1 MENKIE
7 KIKCSYKEHFEIDA
21 STFCNECKVY
31 MCNKC
36 DSFHSKLLQ
45 NHHSVRLN
53 KKDEEIF
60 TGLCKEEK
68 HQLELEFFCKTHNV
82 LCCAACI
89 SKIKNKDFG
98 KHKDCDVCVIEDI
111 KEEKKKN
118 LKFHMKNL
126 QELSYTLQDSVNH
139 LKLILEKTNQNKE
152 ELQLKI
158 QQFFTNVKT
167 ILNKRED
174 ELLFQIEKQFKDL
187 SFNEELIKDSE
198 KLNRKIKLSLEKGK
212 KINEEY
218 NNIKLNYLI
227 NDCINFENNF
237 KDLNIINEIVK
248 KSNSSI
254 NSKIVFEPNEKDI
267 TEFIDNIKTFGKFE
281 KYYLLNSTI
290 LNNEADKQ
298 ISLINWIKEKTEKEF
313 IKFDLLYKMSENGS
327 SWEDFHKY
335 CDNKGPTLLLI
346 HTTENK
352 IFGGFTPLNW
362 KKIEKNEIYDE
373 SNQTFIFSLNLMKKY
388 DMINHIENKAI
399 RYLKNYGPIF
409 GDKDIAL
416 CEDMK
421 KGVSF
426 ANELCNFLSDQN
438 LELTG
443 GKGAY
448 ENFET
453 DEIEIFRVI
462 Y

>member
-1 MENKIE
+1 
-7 KIKCSYKEHFEIDA
+7 
-21 STFCNECKVY
+21 
-31 MCNKC
+31 
-36 DSFHSKLLQ
+36 
-45 NHHSVRLN
+45 
-53 KKDEEIF
+53 
-60 TGLCKEEK
+60 
-68 HQLELEFFCKTHNV
+68 
-82 LCCAACI
+82 
-89 SKIKNKDFG
+89 
-98 KHKDCDVCVIEDI
+98 
-111 KEEKKKN
+111 
-118 LKFHMKNL
+118 
-126 QELSYTLQDSVNH
+126 
-139 LKLILEKTNQNKE
+139 
-152 ELQLKI
+152 
-158 QQFFTNVKT
+158 
-167 ILNKRED
+167 
-174 ELLFQIEKQFKDL
+174 
-187 SFNEELIKDSE
+187 
-198 KLNRKIKLSLEKGK
+198 
-212 KINEEY
+212 
-218 NNIKLNYLI
+218 
-227 NDCINFENNF
+227 
-237 KDLNIINEIVK
+237 
-248 KSNSSI
+248 
-254 NSKIVFEPNEKDI
+254 
-267 TEFIDNIKTFGKFE
+267 
-281 KYYLLNSTI
+281 
-290 LNNEADKQ
+290 
-298 ISLINWIKEKTEKEF
+298 
-313 IKFDLLYKMSENGS
+313 MSENGS

-453 DEIEIFRVI
+453 DEIEIFKVI